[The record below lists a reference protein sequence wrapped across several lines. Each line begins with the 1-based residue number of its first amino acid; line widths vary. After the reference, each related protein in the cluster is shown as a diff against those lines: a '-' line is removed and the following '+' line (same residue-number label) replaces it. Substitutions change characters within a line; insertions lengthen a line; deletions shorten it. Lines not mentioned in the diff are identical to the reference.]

1 MAMVVKNNLGAT
13 RTLNTLNKNEKARDK
28 SLAKTSSGMKINS
41 AQDDASGY
49 AISERMRVRI
59 RALDQANQNT
69 QNDSALMR
77 TAGGAVDNTVEI
89 LRALKEKAINA
100 ANDANTDEDRYILQK
115 EAHQLIDQINDNALA
130 QFNGK
135 YLIDGTR
142 NYAPYSSRTVLLNQ
156 NLSTDYSARGG
167 NLFAYKMTELK
178 TRAGD
183 SLGIQTGDLY
193 QVSWTINGVTSTA
206 SGQVGDYQ
214 LNDILG
220 IRTSATPPVPLN
232 TLLSGGFG
240 STILGG
246 SGKGTKFNQDLMTP
260 DGEKALSVW
269 TKGLGVDNQLQGYT
283 ISITDDK
290 GNVND
295 FANAALSFKLYQRA
309 ENKTQG
315 DGSLTFQVGSE
326 ANVAIKVA
334 LTDMRAHALG
344 LEGKDGNKLLF
355 VPKENANAAI
365 NVFNN
370 AIEMALDQST
380 SIGAVLSRLDYT
392 SANLTTASENVQA
405 SESTIR
411 DADMAKEMTEYTKN
425 NVLMQAAQAM
435 LAQANQSSSSVIS
448 LLQ

>member
-28 SLAKTSSGMKINS
+28 SLARTSSGMKINS

-69 QNDSALMR
+69 QNDAALMR

-142 NYAPYSSRTVLLNQ
+142 NYAPQSTRTVLLNQ
-156 NLSTDYSARGG
+156 SLATNTLVNAGPTYAITK
-167 NLFAYKMTELK
+167 YKN
-178 TRAGD
+178 RAGD
-183 SLGIQTGDLY
+183 SLEIQSSDRY
-193 QVSWTINGVTSTA
+193 EVSWVINGVTSTV
-206 SGQVGDYQ
+206 SGQVGDKSFI
-214 LNDILG
+214 DIVPHANN
-220 IRTSATPPVPLN
+220 TQVAPVNATQANKGKIDVIQN
-232 TLLSGGFG
+232 KFG
-240 STILGG
+240 QQIY
-246 SGKGTKFNQDLMTP
+246 TP
-260 DGEKALSVW
+260 DNTAGIAVTSHSSFPGTEHQ
-269 TKGLGVDNQLQGYT
+269 VDGFT

-290 GNVND
+290 GNVKKT
-295 FANAALSFKLYQRA
+295 ANAALNDFHLYQRA
-309 ENKTQG
+309 ENKTDG

-435 LAQANQSSSSVIS
+435 LAQANQSSSAVIS

>member
-28 SLAKTSSGMKINS
+28 SLARTSSGMKINS

-49 AISERMRVRI
+49 VISERMRVRI

-69 QNDSALMR
+69 QNDAALMR

-156 NLSTDYSARGG
+156 NLSTDYSAHGG
-167 NLFAYKMTELK
+167 SLFAYKMTELK

-295 FANAALSFKLYQRA
+295 FANAALEFKLYQRA